1 MVLMELSVLEQ
12 NKETWKKYNL
22 DNMTMAEIF
31 KKWSRAF
38 RDESV
43 LEVLPKTTI
52 RLGRVL
58 SN

>member
-31 KKWSRAF
+31 KKWGRAF

>member
-1 MVLMELSVLEQ
+1 MGLMELSVLEQ

-38 RDESV
+38 RDV
-43 LEVLPKTTI
+43 EVLPKTTI